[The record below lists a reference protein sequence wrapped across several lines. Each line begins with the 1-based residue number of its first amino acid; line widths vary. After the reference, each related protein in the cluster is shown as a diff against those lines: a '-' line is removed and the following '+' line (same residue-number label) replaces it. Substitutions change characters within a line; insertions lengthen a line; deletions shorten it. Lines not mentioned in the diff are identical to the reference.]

1 MVERCIQ
8 CGRCSA
14 NCPVAGQMDIPPHK
28 WVYRARNGNVGTLP
42 DLDSI
47 WECLSCLCCE
57 ARCPRGVKPAQVAE
71 EARRAAMQMKG
82 ADDLRPEEVSD
93 LITSKTPPQLVVAA
107 FRKGRRT

>member
-14 NCPVAGQMDIPPHK
+14 NCPVAVDMENPPHK
-28 WVYRARNGNVGTLP
+28 WVYRALQGEGGTLP
-42 DLDSI
+42 EMESI

-71 EARRAAMQMKG
+71 EARRMAMQIKG
-82 ADDLRPEEVSD
+82 TDDLLPEEVSN
-93 LITSKTPPQLVVAA
+93 LVTKNMPQQLLVAA
-107 FRKGRRT
+107 FRKGRSS